1 MHFRKSLTLLNT
13 RVTTGQKPGWVNCDN
28 NSLFLVSTKIPGDE
42 FEFSIRAN
50 PKSGKG
56 PHFVLMHYISNQ
68 NTQQTK
74 KKQELETLRFIKELY
89 YKHQNRK
96 GEFSWKN

>member
-1 MHFRKSLTLLNT
+1 M
-13 RVTTGQKPGWVNCDN
+13 VN
-28 NSLFLVSTKIPGDE
+28 TKIPGDE
-42 FEFSIRAN
+42 FEFSISAN

-96 GEFSWKN
+96 GEFSSKKENARYSGLVFFQVFH